1 MWLKSKANQLGEQR
15 GRRKQLIRQELET
28 PSSPVQ
34 CHVLFR
40 DPLGHRRW
48 PHSPLGSEAHD
59 VVKHPPFGVELTLTS
74 SASGPQV
81 FGRCQGPSPP
91 IHNPSLL
98 YGALSLLNG
107 TQGSSFPSLDNP
119 PFSFMAPGLFGCHQH
134 PSKLRSPKSAILNSS
149 LSFSLTL

>member
-1 MWLKSKANQLGEQR
+1 MVKEQGKPAGRAKRKEKAVNSAGARDTQLP
-15 GRRKQLIRQELET
+15 L
-28 PSSPVQ
+28 VQ

-40 DPLGHRRW
+40 DPLGHRRG

-59 VVKHPPFGVELTLTS
+59 VVEYQPFGAELTLTFGQWS
-74 SASGPQV
+74 SSLWEVARAV
-81 FGRCQGPSPP
+81 LH

-98 YGALSLLNG
+98 YGALSLLSG
-107 TQGSSFPSLDNP
+107 TQGNSFPPLDNP

-134 PSKLRSPKSAILNSS
+134 PSKLRSSKSAILNSS